1 MTKFI
6 SIMEDFEKALDR
18 LEEALAVEKTEIVR
32 DSCIKR
38 FEIVFDLGWKT
49 LKAFLQEIHN
59 ASCASPIT
67 CFREAIKI
75 GLIEHDDF
83 WLEVKN
89 IRNLTIPTY
98 NRETAE
104 EVYATLPVVLKH
116 FRELYRLMKKENS

>member
-1 MTKFI
+1 
-6 SIMEDFEKALDR
+6 MEDFEKALDR